1 VALRRGL
8 AEWLE
13 PAYPR
18 DLARLAAQ
26 IGRAE
31 SLIVHLNAATPRIVA
46 FLESHP
52 KVKRVY
58 WPLAAESQANYRRIA
73 RAADAVSGMLSFT
86 LHTPIAPFYDAVRL
100 PKGPSFG
107 MNNSLLSPFIYI
119 AHYDL
124 VKSAAGR
131 AELAASGIDP
141 DLLRLSIGAEPVEE
155 IIAVLA
161 EALG

>member
-1 VALRRGL
+1 
-8 AEWLE
+8 
-13 PAYPR
+13 
-18 DLARLAAQ
+18 
-26 IGRAE
+26 
-31 SLIVHLNAATPRIVA
+31 
-46 FLESHP
+46 
-52 KVKRVY
+52 
-58 WPLAAESQANYRRIA
+58 
-73 RAADAVSGMLSFT
+73 
-86 LHTPIAPFYDAVRL
+86 
-100 PKGPSFG
+100 